1 MPVRKRVW
9 AKTPFWVKSLYAAAA
24 VVWTAVLALAAWQKQ
39 SVEPEILEQDM
50 PHRMSEFAAEVPVQ
64 DGPEFVLESA
74 ADTPAYI
81 DCAPLEP
88 TAQECAAICAAYE
101 TSPARKIVFGE
112 NGRVDYTDAAVGAD
126 RGSAD
131 AERALEL
138 AEAFLRMGGLLPES
152 GYTRTLSYVRA
163 DEEAG
168 CLVFFVPVYKGVP
181 LLAEE
186 YGARLIVKQDGVAEM
201 SCRWPVFSD
210 GTMFEPKE
218 NARAAQQ
225 AYLAYMEE
233 QGRTPGAK
241 VVYRRVYWYEDIG
254 RVGQTAWMF
263 GDGEL
268 FNNSV
273 VMDSQT
279 LEILSAAK

>member
-112 NGRVDYTDAAVGAD
+112 NGRVDYTDAAVGVTAA
-126 RGSAD
+126 RPMPNGRWNWRKRFCAWRP
-131 AERALEL
+131 AAGKRVYPH
-138 AEAFLRMGGLLPES
+138 AFLC
-152 GYTRTLSYVRA
+152 TR
-163 DEEAG
+163 
-168 CLVFFVPVYKGVP
+168 
-181 LLAEE
+181 
-186 YGARLIVKQDGVAEM
+186 
-201 SCRWPVFSD
+201 
-210 GTMFEPKE
+210 
-218 NARAAQQ
+218 
-225 AYLAYMEE
+225 
-233 QGRTPGAK
+233 
-241 VVYRRVYWYEDIG
+241 
-254 RVGQTAWMF
+254 
-263 GDGEL
+263 
-268 FNNSV
+268 
-273 VMDSQT
+273 
-279 LEILSAAK
+279 

>member
-112 NGRVDYTDAAVGAD
+112 NGRVDYTDAGSRCGQRLGRCRTGAGTG
-126 RGSAD
+126 GSVSAHGRP
-131 AERALEL
+131 AAGK
-138 AEAFLRMGGLLPES
+138 AGIP
-152 GYTRTLSYVRA
+152 RTLSYVRA

-218 NARAAQQ
+218 NARQHSRHTWPIWRNRDGHRGQ
-225 AYLAYMEE
+225 KWCTVGCTGMRILAVS
-233 QGRTPGAK
+233 GRRPGCSAT
-241 VVYRRVYWYEDIG
+241 G
-254 RVGQTAWMF
+254 SCSTTA
-263 GDGEL
+263 
-268 FNNSV
+268 
-273 VMDSQT
+273 
-279 LEILSAAK
+279 